1 MMKTLRL
8 LMLTLLMAVT
18 GTAMAQEVTLDFTVN
33 DWGLPESSSEKL
45 TESKSFTNGT
55 YSITLQ
61 GSSDGGYYFNKSDKY
76 LLLGKKGAT
85 LTLPAFDF
93 DVSSIVVVGR
103 TGASGKVSQ
112 NFFVGENEVS
122 TATTGATGENTYEI
136 LSAYQA
142 AGNIYTL
149 KVLNGNN
156 TQITE
161 IRIYKVGSEVVK
173 PKNPEFKFDPTS
185 LVVTIGD
192 NNFTEP
198 KLTYAEGFDGTVTYS
213 IDPAGVAS
221 IDATNGKLTIE
232 GVGTATVTAK
242 SDATEKFD
250 IGEASYTLTVKKKSE
265 SADPFHETFDQIEGT
280 GGNDDAYAGQVA
292 GTKMTTTDPTDE
304 TWVTLDYAYKGDKCA
319 KFGTGSADG
328 TMTTRAIELTG
339 DGSLTFR
346 AAGWGSGTNKLA
358 VTATGATLD
367 GTTNITLENG
377 VWKEYTI
384 AVNGGNGNVTI
395 SFTGKRG
402 FIDDILV
409 KSGAVSV
416 QTKPELSFTPASL
429 TVTIGQNFTEPVLN
443 TPDDFTGSV
452 TYSIEPATGVATI
465 DAATGKLSNLA
476 EGTATVTAKT
486 SLTDKYLEGEVS
498 YTLTVQKQT
507 QNTEPFEETFDQI
520 EGTGGNDDA
529 YTGQVAGTKMTTTDP
544 TNETWVALESIYK
557 ADKCAKFGTGSAD
570 GKMTTRAIGISG
582 EGGLTFRAAGWGSG
596 SNTLTV
602 TVEGATL
609 EGASKI
615 TLSNGEWKNY
625 TLGLKNG
632 NGNVTVTFEG
642 KRGFIDDIMVKSGA
656 VVIKK
661 EAEFEFSSDKLD
673 VTIGEDFIEP
683 ELKYAEGFD
692 GTVTYSIEP
701 ATGVATIDAA
711 TGKLTIIAAGT
722 ATVTATSAETDNFYA
737 GKASYLLSVVDAAV
751 TYDIAGIKGI
761 GDEKAGILKL
771 ENAQVLYK
779 GLNDMYVKDAS
790 GAIDFFKT
798 TNFSYETGQILNGT
812 ATVTFK
818 NYNGLPEITAVAD
831 ADVTATA
838 GTATPTAV
846 SDLADV
852 TLEKYV
858 CDLVTVTGTLKI
870 DGKNYYVTDGTT
882 DLMIYDKFNL
892 FKENKK
898 LAEAVEGSAVTA
910 TGIVVVFQ
918 NKPEVALTELDIESE
933 IITVDISGAGFA
945 TLYYS
950 DKNLKVPDGVT
961 AFTCKANS
969 ATKTLESKEY
979 SVIPAG
985 SAVVLKAAQ
994 GSYSFVVTVT
1004 ADEKDNEN
1012 MLMGSDVAAT
1022 TEAPREGD
1030 YKFFMLAD
1038 DEELGVGF
1046 FPGAKNCGP
1055 FTSGAHKAYLAVPAS
1070 MAADYYTF
1078 DFIDGIKGVTLPA
1091 TINADS
1097 EIYTLSGMRVKA
1109 SDLKKGVYI
1118 VNGSKIIIK

>member
-18 GTAMAQEVTLDFTVN
+18 GTALADTWVKTSPANLQSGDEVAIVDLTSGTAMSNNNGTSSAPSATVVTLNADNSEVTGMTTNLVWTVTVADGKYKFGTGESFLYCTNSNNGVRVGTNENNLFSFKQSEEGVDFLFNEATSRYIGVYNTQDWRCYTSINNNIKATVIAFYKKTAGGGEVTLEDPKFKFTPDF
-33 DWGLPESSSEKL
+33 L
-45 TESKSFTNGT
+45 
-55 YSITLQ
+55 
-61 GSSDGGYYFNKSDKY
+61 
-76 LLLGKKGAT
+76 
-85 LTLPAFDF
+85 
-93 DVSSIVVVGR
+93 
-103 TGASGKVSQ
+103 
-112 NFFVGENEVS
+112 
-122 TATTGATGENTYEI
+122 TAT
-136 LSAYQA
+136 
-142 AGNIYTL
+142 
-149 KVLNGNN
+149 
-156 TQITE
+156 
-161 IRIYKVGSEVVK
+161 
-173 PKNPEFKFDPTS
+173 
-185 LVVTIGD
+185 IGQD
-192 NNFTEP
+192 FTEP
-198 KLTYAEGFDGTVTYS
+198 ELSYAEGFDGTVKYS
-213 IDPAGVAS
+213 IDPASGVATINAS
-221 IDATNGKLTIE
+221 TGKLTLVAAGTATVTASSEKTSKFIAGTATYALTVKE
-232 GVGTATVTAK
+232 APAPVTDAIWAEDWQTSKAGDKVEDVVNAAATYTGDDGGFIKIYASSTDDTNMELLVPKSSRKLSFQADIDLKGESGNLDLTFTCNKTLSVTSSTSGVSVVAGSDAYTYTIVVPAGTAKLNLTFETTTDSNARLDDLKLVKSDNQDPPVVEKKDPELAFNSSSLTVTMGDTFTEPELTNKGDGAVTYSIDKSEVATIDAATGKLTLVAAGTATVTAK
-242 SDATEKFD
+242 SAETANYKE
-250 IGEASYTLTVKKKSE
+250 GTASYTLTVNKQTQNTE
-265 SADPFHETFDQIEGT
+265 PFLETFDQIEGT
-280 GGNDDAYAGQVA
+280 GGNDDAFS
-292 GTKMTTTDPTDE
+292 GTIATSGLTAEDPTDE
-304 TWVTLDYAYKGDKCA
+304 TWT
-319 KFGTGSADG
+319 
-328 TMTTRAIELTG
+328 
-339 DGSLTFR
+339 
-346 AAGWGSGTNKLA
+346 
-358 VTATGATLD
+358 
-367 GTTNITLENG
+367 TLE
-377 VWKEYTI
+377 KAYE
-384 AVNGGNGNVTI
+384 
-395 SFTGKRG
+395 GK
-402 FIDDILV
+402 
-409 KSGAVSV
+409 
-416 QTKPELSFTPASL
+416 Q
-429 TVTIGQNFTEPVLN
+429 
-443 TPDDFTGSV
+443 
-452 TYSIEPATGVATI
+452 
-465 DAATGKLSNLA
+465 
-476 EGTATVTAKT
+476 
-486 SLTDKYLEGEVS
+486 
-498 YTLTVQKQT
+498 
-507 QNTEPFEETFDQI
+507 
-520 EGTGGNDDA
+520 
-529 YTGQVAGTKMTTTDP
+529 
-544 TNETWVALESIYK
+544 
-557 ADKCAKFGTGSAD
+557 CAKFGTGSAD

-673 VTIGEDFIEP
+673 VTIGEDFTEP

-722 ATVTATSAETDNFYA
+722 ATVTASSAETDNFYA

-761 GDEKAGILKL
+761 GDDKTGVLKF
-771 ENAQVLYK
+771 EDAQVLYK
-779 GLNDMYVKDAS
+779 GKNDMYVKDKS
-790 GAIDFFKT
+790 GAIDFFRT

-812 ATVTFK
+812 AKVTFK

-870 DGKNYYVTDGTT
+870 DGKNYYVTDGTI
-882 DLMIYDKFNL
+882 DLMIYDKFDL
-892 FKENKK
+892 FTKNNK
-898 LAEAVEGSAVTA
+898 LPDAVEGSAVTA

-994 GSYSFVVTVT
+994 GSYNFVVTVT

-1078 DFIDGIKGVTLPA
+1078 DFLDGIKGVTLPA

>member
-1 MMKTLRL
+1 MYVVSIAIT
-8 LMLTLLMAVT
+8 AE
-18 GTAMAQEVTLDFTVN
+18 GTNEVTL
-33 DWGLPESSSEKL
+33 
-45 TESKSFTNGT
+45 
-55 YSITLQ
+55 
-61 GSSDGGYYFNKSDKY
+61 
-76 LLLGKKGAT
+76 
-85 LTLPAFDF
+85 
-93 DVSSIVVVGR
+93 
-103 TGASGKVSQ
+103 
-112 NFFVGENEVS
+112 
-122 TATTGATGENTYEI
+122 
-136 LSAYQA
+136 
-142 AGNIYTL
+142 
-149 KVLNGNN
+149 
-156 TQITE
+156 
-161 IRIYKVGSEVVK
+161 
-173 PKNPEFKFDPTS
+173 KNPEFEFKPNS
-185 LVVTIGD
+185 LTATIGKD
-192 NNFTEP
+192 FTEP
-198 KLTYAEGFDGTVTYS
+198 ELKYAEGFDGTVTYS
-213 IDPAGVAS
+213 IDPAGVATINAS
-221 IDATNGKLTIE
+221 TGKLTL
-232 GVGTATVTAK
+232 VAAGTATVTAK
-242 SDATEKFD
+242 SAETDNYLA
-250 IGEASYTLTVKKKSE
+250 GEASYALTVKEAPAPVTDAIWAEDWQTTSVGDKVEDVENAAATYTGDDGGFIKIYASSTDDTNMELLVPKSSRKLSFQADIDLKGE
-265 SADPFHETFDQIEGT
+265 SGNLDLTFTCNQKLNVTSSTTGVQI
-280 GGNDDAYAGQVA
+280 VA
-292 GTKMTTTDPTDE
+292 GDVE
-304 TWVTLDYAYKGDKCA
+304 INAYTYIV
-319 KFGTGSADG
+319 FVPSGTQK
-328 TMTTRAIELTG
+328 LN
-339 DGSLTFR
+339 LTF
-346 AAGWGSGTNKLA
+346 
-358 VTATGATLD
+358 ATSKDSNARLD
-367 GTTNITLENG
+367 NL
-377 VWKEYTI
+377 K
-384 AVNGGNGNVTI
+384 
-395 SFTGKRG
+395 
-402 FIDDILV
+402 LV
-409 KSGAVSV
+409 KSDNQDPPVV
-416 QTKPELSFTPASL
+416 EKKDPELAFNSASL
-429 TVTIGQNFTEPVLN
+429 TVTMGDTFTEPVLTN
-443 TPDDFTGSV
+443 KGDGAV
-452 TYSIEPATGVATI
+452 TYSIDPSGVATI
-465 DAATGKLSNLA
+465 DAATGKLTLVA
-476 EGTATVTAKT
+476 AGTATVTAKSAET
-486 SLTDKYLEGEVS
+486 ANYKEGTASYSLTVN
-498 YTLTVQKQT
+498 KQT
-507 QNTEPFEETFDQI
+507 QNTEPFLETFDQI
-520 EGTGGNDDA
+520 EGEGGNDD
-529 YTGQVAGTKMTTTDP
+529 QFAGISNSAMTSEDP
-544 TNETWVALESIYK
+544 TDETWTTLDKAYK
-557 ADKCAKFGTGSAD
+557 AKQCAKFGTSSANCT
-570 GKMTTRAIGISG
+570 MTTRAIGISG
-582 EGGLTFRAAGWGSG
+582 DGGLTFRAAGWGAG
-596 SNTLTV
+596 TNTLTV
-602 TVEGATL
+602 KVEGATP
-609 EGASKI
+609 EGNTDI
-615 TLSNGEWKNY
+615 TLVNGEWKNY
-625 TLGLKNG
+625 TIGLKNG

-642 KRGFIDDIMVKSGA
+642 KRGFIDDILVKSGA

-673 VTIGEDFIEP
+673 VTIGKDFTEP

-722 ATVTATSAETDNFYA
+722 ATVTASSAETDNFYA

-761 GDEKAGILKL
+761 GDDKTGVLKF
-771 ENAQVLYK
+771 EDAQVLYK
-779 GLNDMYVKDAS
+779 GKNDMYVKDKS
-790 GAIDFFKT
+790 GAIDFFRT

-812 ATVTFK
+812 AKVTFK

-846 SDLADV
+846 SNLADV

-882 DLMIYDKFNL
+882 DLMIYDKFEL

-898 LAEAVEGSAVTA
+898 LTDAVEGSAVTA
-910 TGIVVVFQ
+910 TGIVIVFQ
-918 NKPEVALTELDIESE
+918 NKPEIALTELEVESE

-1078 DFIDGIKGVTLPA
+1078 DFLDGIKGVTLPA